1 MVFPELRS
9 TENYAMKNPA
19 ITSDLSQL
27 SLCFFVKLVQDQ
39 GDQIVVSY
47 ACEHGNDMI
56 VEIYPTRTDFFV
68 GNKLFR
74 FNSTNL
80 YDDTWQH
87 VCLTWENTQGATKLY
102 KDGQFTEQVT
112 NHATKNYALKA
123 GGFLVLGQEQDSIG
137 GGFDREQTFY
147 GRLASVN
154 MWDKVL
160 SESDI
165 AAQYTNCSVPH
176 GSVFNWSVF
185 KSLTHGNVTVE
196 EPFTSTNLYDDT
208 WQHVCLTWE
217 NIQGVAKLYKDG
229 QFAGQ
234 VTNNAT
240 ENFTLTA
247 GGFLVLGQD
256 QDSIGG
262 GFIRKQTLR
271 GRLASVN
278 MWDKVL
284 SESDIAAQYTNCSVP
299 YGSVLNWSV
308 FKNLTHGNVT
318 VEEP

>member
-1 MVFPELRS
+1 MNEWKQWTNGSLKIDWPTDYWPTSLVDRLTDWPLTDRLNDS
-9 TENYAMKNPA
+9 ADNENGGYWMIDN
-19 ITSDLSQL
+19 IIYFCFVRIV
-27 SLCFFVKLVQDQ
+27 LCFFF
-39 GDQIVVSY
+39 SF
-47 ACEHGNDMI
+47 
-56 VEIYPTRTDFFV
+56 T
-68 GNKLFR
+68 
-74 FNSTNL
+74 STNL

-87 VCLTWENTQGATKLY
+87 VCLTWENTQG
-102 KDGQFTEQVT
+102 
-112 NHATKNYALKA
+112 
-123 GGFLVLGQEQDSIG
+123 
-137 GGFDREQTFY
+137 
-147 GRLASVN
+147 
-154 MWDKVL
+154 
-160 SESDI
+160 
-165 AAQYTNCSVPH
+165 
-176 GSVFNWSVF
+176 
-185 KSLTHGNVTVE
+185 
-196 EPFTSTNLYDDT
+196 
-208 WQHVCLTWE
+208 
-217 NIQGVAKLYKDG
+217 VAKLYKDD

-299 YGSVLNWSV
+299 YGSVLTWSV

-318 VEEP
+318 VEEPGSKLFRDQTL

>member
-1 MVFPELRS
+1 MIDNIIYFCFVR
-9 TENYAMKNPA
+9 
-19 ITSDLSQL
+19 IV
-27 SLCFFVKLVQDQ
+27 LCFFF
-39 GDQIVVSY
+39 SF
-47 ACEHGNDMI
+47 
-56 VEIYPTRTDFFV
+56 T
-68 GNKLFR
+68 
-74 FNSTNL
+74 STNL
-80 YDDTWQH
+80 YDNTWQY
-87 VCLTWENTQGATKLY
+87 VCLTWENT
-102 KDGQFTEQVT
+102 
-112 NHATKNYALKA
+112 
-123 GGFLVLGQEQDSIG
+123 
-137 GGFDREQTFY
+137 
-147 GRLASVN
+147 
-154 MWDKVL
+154 
-160 SESDI
+160 
-165 AAQYTNCSVPH
+165 
-176 GSVFNWSVF
+176 
-185 KSLTHGNVTVE
+185 
-196 EPFTSTNLYDDT
+196 
-208 WQHVCLTWE
+208 
-217 NIQGVAKLYKDG
+217 QGVAKLYKDG

-308 FKNLTHGNVT
+308 FKSLTHGNVT